1 MRSGSAY
8 LPGLLTAPCSGLFLR
23 AHLAQALVVP
33 PEDPREWRGW
43 RSVVHVRAPPG
54 MPKVLETEGFSGS
67 WVLILGGLVT
77 SSPTPHPG
85 QTQEWVIRGPFRAH
99 SGPAAGPG
107 CQGSL
112 ISRGQEEPS
121 LEVPVVRTLATEAVG
136 SILGQGT
143 NIPHAVECGQ
153 KKKKTSDSSFFSF
166 FFFDFR

>member
-1 MRSGSAY
+1 M
-8 LPGLLTAPCSGLFLR
+8 
-23 AHLAQALVVP
+23 VP